1 LMIVEDQP
9 TDSQSDIDT
18 LISVLEF
25 V

>member
-1 LMIVEDQP
+1 MIVEDQP

-18 LISVLEF
+18 LIAVLEF